1 MCIFK
6 INCIFYIILKN
17 NYNELDNIIPDI
29 LTYIDLC
36 KENDKESAVLNEL
49 YKMVPY
55 LDLHDE
61 VGKRSLIQLLKSNLE
76 SVDNGDDVY
85 RIMDGLKILFQNDL
99 EYVREIV
106 PLISDIITPILQS
119 DLGEP
124 EELLKEIENLRMQV
138 PTPENLDRISV
149 LTEKLATFNETV

>member
-1 MCIFK
+1 
-6 INCIFYIILKN
+6 
-17 NYNELDNIIPDI
+17 
-29 LTYIDLC
+29 
-36 KENDKESAVLNEL
+36 
-49 YKMVPY
+49 MVPY

-61 VGKRSLIQLLKSNLE
+61 VGKRLLIQLLKSNLE

-85 RIMDGLKILFQNDL
+85 RIMDGLKVLFQNDL